1 MAQGM
6 LTQTDAQG
14 RSIVKASNRF
24 LCRFLACPCF
34 CSSTKVKPASI
45 QSSMLLGPARVLGRK
60 TLVLDL
66 DETLAHSSLL
76 PLSDADLV
84 LSVQINDTWT
94 KVYVLLRPGLSEF
107 LAYAE
112 QRYEVVFY
120 TASVQAYADQL
131 LDQVDSVGLA
141 VRLYRDHCVMTS
153 GTYVKDLNRLGR
165 AMKSLILVDVST

>member
-1 MAQGM
+1 
-6 LTQTDAQG
+6 
-14 RSIVKASNRF
+14 
-24 LCRFLACPCF
+24 
-34 CSSTKVKPASI
+34 
-45 QSSMLLGPARVLGRK
+45 
-60 TLVLDL
+60 VLDL

-84 LSVQINDTWT
+84 LSIQVNDVWT

-141 VRLYRDHCVMTS
+141 VRLYREQCVMSS
-153 GTYVKDLNRLGR
+153 GSYVKDLKRLGR
-165 AMKSLILVDVST
+165 AMESLILVDVSSQSRTHTKLLSGFQRTHC